1 MLLKQ
6 LQIKQLKIVKST
18 GDVIDN
24 EIVDPV
30 ASLFDN
36 NKITRPTSK
45 NAPSKSIQ
53 AKNAGEISK
62 EVYIPPEKV
71 YI

>member
-6 LQIKQLKIVKST
+6 LQIKQLKIVKSM

-36 NKITRPTSK
+36 NKITRP
-45 NAPSKSIQ
+45 KS
-53 AKNAGEISK
+53 
-62 EVYIPPEKV
+62 
-71 YI
+71 